1 MINRDK
7 VRSLANR
14 AGFSSTYELD
24 RLAKMVE
31 LVVEEMDEVL
41 TRAQLDNQYEF
52 ASLSVDLRKRL
63 RDHFQIQ

>member
-24 RLAKMVE
+24 RLTKLVE
-31 LVVEEMDEVL
+31 IVVEEMDEVL

-63 RDHFQIQ
+63 KDHFQIK